1 MTNGF
6 KDWKVNVVY
15 TGKHEVVTNE
25 NNLFVIDEDYDVA
38 IAINYIDNKLKVSHV
53 NYGSEFTIDSS
64 NKVLELMIHNPNIDE
79 N

>member
-1 MTNGF
+1 MVF

-53 NYGSEFTIDSS
+53 NYRSEFTIDSS